1 MSRTPTLPG
10 FAPALGRAVQ
20 EALREG
26 VTLEDI
32 ETLTVSGAASLRG
45 IERLTGLETLI
56 LEHPASL
63 RPLRWHPKLS
73 RLSIIDRG
81 SGKTLVSL
89 EPLQS
94 LPALRE
100 LLLSDLR
107 LQDLEVL
114 ATCGLRTMALRSCVV
129 PVQRLRPPASLVQLD
144 LDGTAGLTLH
154 GVCPEL
160 RLVDLWGT
168 SMEPVPWVAQQPA
181 IEELWLVGCSVPT
194 LDPLLAMPRPP
205 TWIFMNGDVD
215 SDVERHRAT
224 IAELETR
231 GARFALGNPHELGI
245 WIPSWK
251 QVSEREEEPL
261 YLSPGWPRRMPD

>member
-1 MSRTPTLPG
+1 MNRAPTLPG

-20 EALREG
+20 QALQNG
-26 VTLEDI
+26 VTLQDI
-32 ETLTVSGAASLRG
+32 ETLTVDGAASLRG

-56 LEHPASL
+56 LEHPAGL
-63 RPLRWHPKLS
+63 QPLRAHPKLS

-81 SGKTLVSL
+81 GGKTPLSL

-100 LLLSDLR
+100 LMLSDLR
-107 LQDLEVL
+107 LQHLEVL
-114 ATCGLRTMALRSCVV
+114 ATCELRTMALRSCAV
-129 PVQRLRPPASLVQLD
+129 PVQRLRPPASLVELD

-154 GVCPEL
+154 GVCPAL

-168 SMEPVPWVAQQPA
+168 SMEPVSWVAQQPA

-205 TWIFMNGDVD
+205 TWIFMDGDVEAD
-215 SDVERHRAT
+215 LEPHRAT

-251 QVSEREEEPL
+251 RVSEREEEPM
-261 YLSPGWPRRMPD
+261 YLSPGWPRRVPD